1 MAGHSPYKFCPVCGS
16 PLEQNIVFG
25 KMRPVCTEC
34 GRVHF
39 IEPKVAVAVILTHG
53 GKILLVQRD
62 NEPAI
67 GLWSLPGGF
76 VDAGEDP
83 RAAARRECLEETGLE
98 VESLRLRDVI
108 HASGDGDADLVIVYH
123 GDVMQGELQA
133 GDDARAAEYFHRDK
147 LPQLAFEATRKAV
160 ALWLDPD

>member
-1 MAGHSPYKFCPVCGS
+1 MAGHSSYKFCPVCGS
-16 PLEQNIVFG
+16 SLEEKTAFG
-25 KMRPVCTEC
+25 KMRPVCTAC

-39 IEPKVAVAVILTHG
+39 IEPKVAVAVILTRSG
-53 GKILLVQRD
+53 RILLVQRD

-83 RAAARRECLEETGLE
+83 RMAARRECLEETGLV
-98 VESLRLRDVI
+98 VESLQLRDVI

-123 GDVMQGELQA
+123 GDVMQGELRA
-133 GDDARAAEYFHRDK
+133 GDDARAAAFFRRND